1 MAGIGSSKLKVTIR
15 ESITLNNNKYDSL
28 ITKEIANINEVS
40 KRIVTVPGDQSKRE
54 LLNVSGSIGAGSY
67 LTSDVQY
74 MRFTNLENEATGT
87 GEGTLDLIFK
97 NSNNDE
103 FTVEVMILG
112 AGDVS
117 NSAELDLWTEAN
129 NSSDTDGD
137 GCRDGNTSVNIGGTA
152 MRVLLHPDHT
162 AANQN
167 SYILVRIKVGPNF
180 DGKIDKIELS
190 NFL

>member
-103 FTVEVMILG
+103 FTVK
-112 AGDVS
+112 
-117 NSAELDLWTEAN
+117 LDHGQTFIYPGMEKLT
-129 NSSDTDGD
+129 SSSIDETDGTTIVHTVRTGGVSGSMSAID
-137 GCRDGNTSVNIGGTA
+137 ADIVN
-152 MRVLLHPDHT
+152 PDTNGSLTHVI
-162 AANQN
+162 AEA
-167 SYILVRIKVGPNF
+167 SGSS
-180 DGKIDKIELS
+180 IDLELFIAS
-190 NFL
+190 T